1 MPLESHVRQLIARHV
16 DFDFDI
22 DYNSGKISFFRKKDS
37 QDNPIAIR
45 ISRGEENIFVWCFFI
60 AVIRLIVEEKNSYRW
75 VKYIWID
82 DPVSSLDDNNSIAFA
97 CQLAQLLK
105 KSDNRFKTVVS
116 SHHALFFNVM
126 QNEFRKVKGASEYF
140 FDHTADG
147 GYSMRDMKNNLFF
160 HHVASLRQLH
170 EAVNSGKLYSVHPKI
185 ADFRELATGA
195 GQISCHIGRKMDWSG
210 EILPVLR
217 ADFGGIGVHL
227 CLLRRNR
234 TYLWHS
240 PEFGTSSIRKKG
252 GMHAYAASFRRRFA
266 FLMISCSRSSLPSRW
281 TLAARIAVA
290 TTRAKPSRLVSRTRF
305 QPR

>member
-1 MPLESHVRQLIARHV
+1 MRLQGNQSQLIVPYLQETPFAK
-16 DFDFDI
+16 I
-22 DYNSGKISFFRKKDS
+22 PDY
-37 QDNPIAIR
+37 
-45 ISRGEENIFVWCFFI
+45 GESTLGV
-60 AVIRLIVEEKNSYRW
+60 
-75 VKYIWID
+75 
-82 DPVSSLDDNNSIAFA
+82 P
-97 CQLAQLLK
+97 
-105 KSDNRFKTVVS
+105 
-116 SHHALFFNVM
+116 
-126 QNEFRKVKGASEYF
+126 
-140 FDHTADG
+140 
-147 GYSMRDMKNNLFF
+147 
-160 HHVASLRQLH
+160 
-170 EAVNSGKLYSVHPKI
+170 SVHPKI